1 MQLKEPPEL
10 IPYCKEN
17 KWGYCDKNGN
27 IVIDCKY
34 DYADYFSEEDLAR
47 VELGGKL
54 GYIDKSGKEYF
65 Y

>member
-1 MQLKEPPEL
+1 M
-10 IPYCKEN
+10 PYCKEN
-17 KWGYCDKNGN
+17 KWGFCDKNGN

-34 DYADYFSEEDLAR
+34 DYADYFSEGLAR
-47 VELGGKL
+47 VKLGDKW